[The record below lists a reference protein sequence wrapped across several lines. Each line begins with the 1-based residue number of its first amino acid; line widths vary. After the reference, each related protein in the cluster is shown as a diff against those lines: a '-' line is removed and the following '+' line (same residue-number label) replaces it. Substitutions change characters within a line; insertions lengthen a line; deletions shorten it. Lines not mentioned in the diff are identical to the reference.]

1 MGVPVFTEW
10 CIRERETE
18 LMTTILRQPD
28 YPGYLYM
35 IDNGSTTTWESWDC
49 GREGKEDR
57 SRVHNCYNG
66 IGTWFYQ
73 ALAGIRPD
81 PEQPGYKHF
90 FIDPQPLK
98 GIDTIRVAK
107 PTPYGTI
114 RVDIERS
121 WPNQTAKPTT
131 ILKVEIP
138 EGTTATI
145 FPNTINERTVGAG
158 KWVF

>member
-1 MGVPVFTEW
+1 MA
-10 CIRERETE
+10 
-18 LMTTILRQPD
+18 TILRQQD

-66 IGTWFYQ
+66 IGIWFYQ

-90 FIDPQPLK
+90 YIDPQPLD
-98 GIDTIRVAK
+98 GVETIRVAK

-114 RVDIERS
+114 RVDIEKSR
-121 WPNQTAKPTT
+121 PNQAAKPTT

-138 EGTTATI
+138 EGTSTTI
-145 FPNTINERTVGAG
+145 FPNTTKEQTVGTG
-158 KWVF
+158 KWEFTY